1 MFGDGGS
8 GAPGASAYSAFASR
22 AVLGQDRPMTRQAPL
37 HAIDPLL
44 TASMEL
50 GRGSSAVPPAF
61 CRLSFNV
68 FLREA
73 A

>member
-1 MFGDGGS
+1 
-8 GAPGASAYSAFASR
+8 
-22 AVLGQDRPMTRQAPL
+22 MTHQAPL

-50 GRGSSAVPPAF
+50 GRGGLTAVPPAF
-61 CRLSFNV
+61 CRLPNKP
-68 FLREA
+68 LLTREA

>member
-1 MFGDGGS
+1 MTGP
-8 GAPGASAYSAFASR
+8 AP
-22 AVLGQDRPMTRQAPL
+22 

-50 GRGSSAVPPAF
+50 GRDGLAVPPAF
-61 CRLSFNV
+61 CRLSIDLSF
-68 FLREA
+68 EA

>member
-1 MFGDGGS
+1 MTDP
-8 GAPGASAYSAFASR
+8 AP
-22 AVLGQDRPMTRQAPL
+22 

-50 GRGSSAVPPAF
+50 GRGGYAVPPAF
-61 CRLSFNV
+61 CRLSVNSF
-68 FLREA
+68 REA